1 MKKVLILF
9 TLLTSIT
16 FSQQFI
22 LKGKVKDKPTSS
34 PLSYSNIRIAGTT
47 LGTATNFEGN
57 FELKLNRGNYKL
69 IASFI
74 GYRSDTISVTLES
87 NKSINFLLD
96 PVQVNLQEI
105 TVFPGENP
113 ALEIIRRAINSKHE
127 RNNKLNTYEFH
138 AYTKGLV
145 KTTKD
150 FTARNNSA
158 SLSIGTQDTGKLKI
172 SGIIENESKGYFKKP
187 NNYKDEIIARKQSA
201 NTPSSVNILTGGRI
215 IQNFYSDDIQFFNRP
230 LPSPISDDAI
240 DYYDYI
246 IEDTLAM
253 DNKNV
258 FQIHVEPIKKTDPG
272 FVGKIFISDDQFSL
286 VKIDLNL
293 NDAANPG
300 RILDRVNI
308 FQQYTPYEDNIYMP
322 VDYRIFADGNFLGI
336 FKFGFELNTIFYDYK
351 INQQI
356 DDGYFGMVIVKVLS
370 DADKKDSTYWKST
383 QTISNTNEELNAYK
397 RIDSLEAIPR
407 TFWDN
412 FSLLSSSV
420 NITDNL
426 SVTGP
431 LGLYSFNPIEGH
443 TLNFGANISQEAD
456 KRLNSRIDFS
466 YGFNDQRF
474 KTDFSSTYFMG
485 EYRTHSIT
493 VNAFTKLTELF
504 GESIR
509 YNKLT
514 STLSNLL
521 GKYDFKDY
529 YYTKGFSV
537 KLWSDVFPILR
548 LSLGILN
555 RTDNNAYNNSDFS
568 IFNQGKKYNIN
579 KTIFET
585 RINAFTAGFQLDFR
599 KYIED
604 GYFRRRTSQGNFT
617 AVLYG
622 EILLSNTGTLNSNL
636 DFQLYKLTLSGFTPT
651 FKSATMNF
659 VLSGIYS
666 DGPVPFQMMY
676 SLPGNIE
683 SASQSYTMRTLRVGE
698 VFGDRV
704 LALSIEQNFNDE
716 IFRMFNLFFLINL
729 QINLSMHFNAVLVE
743 VSPKSKSIF
752 PTGSGLSSNEFKS
765 PFYEIGF
772 GIGQALFPFRL
783 EFTWKLNYLGTN
795 NFVFG
800 INTPIL

>member
-9 TLLTSIT
+9 TLLTSVA

-22 LKGKVKDKPTSS
+22 LKGKVSDKPTSS
-34 PLSYSNIRIAGTT
+34 PLSYSNVRIAGTT
-47 LGTATNFEGN
+47 LGTAANYEGN
-57 FELKLNRGNYKL
+57 FELRLNRGNYKI
-69 IASFI
+69 IASVI
-74 GYRSDTISVTLES
+74 GFRSDTITVAMIS
-87 NKSINFLLD
+87 NKTINFSLE

-150 FTARNNSA
+150 FSSRNNSA
-158 SLSIGTQDTGKLKI
+158 SLSIGAQDTGKLKI

-215 IQNFYSDDIQFFNRP
+215 IQNFYTDDIQFFNRP

-240 DYYDYI
+240 DYYDYL

-258 FQIHVEPIKKTDPG
+258 FQIHIEPIKKTDPG
-272 FVGKIFISDDQFSL
+272 FVGKIFITDDQFSL
-286 VKIDLNL
+286 VKIDVNL

-300 RILDRVNI
+300 RLLDRVNI

-322 VDYRIFADGNFLGI
+322 VDYRIFAEGNFIGI

-356 DDGYFGMVIVKVLS
+356 DDDYFGMAIVKVLT

-383 QTISNTNEELNAYK
+383 QTISNTNEELEAYK

-412 FSLLSSSV
+412 FSFLSASINVS
-420 NITDNL
+420 DNL

-443 TLNFGANISQEAD
+443 TLNFGASISQEAD
-456 KRLNSRIDFS
+456 KRLNSRIDLS
-466 YGFNDQRF
+466 YGFADQRF

-485 EYRTHSIT
+485 EYRTNSIT

-509 YNKLT
+509 YSKLT
-514 STLSNLL
+514 STLSNLF

-537 KLWSDVFPILR
+537 KLWSEVFPVLR
-548 LSLGILN
+548 LSLGLLN
-555 RTDNNAYNNSDFS
+555 RIDNNAYNNSDFS
-568 IFNQGKKYNIN
+568 IFNKDKKYNIN
-579 KTIFET
+579 KTIYET

-604 GYFRRRTSQGNFT
+604 GYFRRRTSQGKF
-617 AVLYG
+617 AA
-622 EILLSNTGTLNSNL
+622 ILSGKMLISNTAKLNSGL
-636 DFQLYKLTLSGFTPT
+636 DFQSYKLTLSGFVPT
-651 FKSATMNF
+651 FKSANMNF
-659 VLSGIYS
+659 VLNGIYF
-666 DGPVPFQMMY
+666 DGPIPFQMMY
-676 SLPGNIE
+676 ALPGNIE
-683 SASQSYTMRTLRVGE
+683 SVSQSYTMRTLRIGE
-698 VFGDRV
+698 VYGDRV
-704 LALSIEQNFNDE
+704 LSLSIEQNFNDE
-716 IFRMFNLFFLINL
+716 IFRMFDLSFLINL
-729 QINLSMHFNAVLVE
+729 QINLSMHFNAVLLE
-743 VSPKSKSIF
+743 VSPKSRSIF
-752 PTGSGLSSNEFKS
+752 PTGAGSLFNEFKS

-772 GIGQALFPFRL
+772 GIGQALFPFLL

-800 INTPIL
+800 INTPML